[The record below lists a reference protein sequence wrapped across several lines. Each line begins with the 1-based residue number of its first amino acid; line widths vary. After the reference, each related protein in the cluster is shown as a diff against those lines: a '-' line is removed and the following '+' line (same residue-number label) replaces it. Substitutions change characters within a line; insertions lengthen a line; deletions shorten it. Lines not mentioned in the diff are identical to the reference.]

1 MKFKLNLVIICL
13 LCLNY
18 LKAQSSLIVETDSI
32 KIFDTYIS
40 ENSKENIFPTI
51 YKNGLLY
58 ISLGKYKIY
67 KLYYSDLKSTSKKI
81 KVSNKFYS
89 GSTTVFNNEIYFTGK
104 DFVSSNNQ
112 ENLVIYKGYL
122 EGYKIKKIKKLPIC
136 VNQFSYAH
144 PSISKDGQSM
154 VIVSNENGKNHLLE
168 LKRTKDNE
176 WKKGNPIFI
185 TQSNFDIINPTF
197 FNNNTIYF
205 STNSS
210 KGDVKEVT
218 YKRMNDKLVVD
229 EINVEKGDFNIFKVT
244 RVEGIWQLPQKA
256 MVFNSEFD
264 DLGVVFISKN
274 KGYLNTFRYDN
285 ADNIFFFELK

>member
-1 MKFKLNLVIICL
+1 MKFKPSFFIICL
-13 LCLNY
+13 LCLNF

-40 ENSKENIFPTI
+40 ENSKENLFPTI

-58 ISLGKYKIY
+58 ISLENDKNY
-67 KLYYSDLKSTSKKI
+67 KLYYSDLKSTSKKV
-81 KVSNKFYS
+81 KVSNKFYT
-89 GSTTVFNNEIYFTGK
+89 GSIAVFNNEIYFTGTNFAN
-104 DFVSSNNQ
+104 DNQ
-112 ENLVIYKGYL
+112 GNLVIYRGYL
-122 EGYKIKKIKKLPIC
+122 EGYKIKKIKKLPIYI
-136 VNQFSYAH
+136 NGFNYAH

-176 WKKGNPIFI
+176 WEKGKPIFI

-229 EINVEKGDFNIFKVT
+229 EINVEKGDFNIFKIT
-244 RVEGIWQLPQKA
+244 KINGIWQLPQKA
-256 MVFNSEFD
+256 TVFNSEFD